1 LVVAHRGRIDWAS
14 DNRVAGPFEAKLYAV
29 ELQRGIAGSANEYFT
44 SAVFHTRVGDG
55 RNFAMVR
62 FLTIAIVPFLVA
74 CASPVIRADEPPKVP
89 RDETIDVPSLTL
101 TTKQFLDGDIAH
113 GAPVTLT
120 GDLRTPNWNDN
131 LPVVLLLHGSG
142 GPVDGSVYAWRNVLE
157 AMGIATFHLD
167 SFTGRGIDTLVA
179 DQSQLNPFAQVY
191 DTYRAIDV
199 LAVHPRID
207 SSRIAVM
214 GFSRGGLAALYTSM
228 TRFQKLYGPA
238 SAKIAAHLPFYPQC
252 NIQLVGELDIA
263 IAPIRLFHGAADNWN
278 LASICRDLIGRLSAT
293 GKDVL
298 MIEYPGA
305 HHSFEDPTAP
315 RNPAVGTVNAQNP
328 GNCRRREEDGQL
340 INIETGKPFSY
351 KDACMA
357 GRATRAYD
365 KAAAEA
371 AQSTVNEFL
380 AGLFRL
386 N

>member
-1 LVVAHRGRIDWAS
+1 
-14 DNRVAGPFEAKLYAV
+14 
-29 ELQRGIAGSANEYFT
+29 
-44 SAVFHTRVGDG
+44 
-55 RNFAMVR
+55 
-62 FLTIAIVPFLVA
+62 
-74 CASPVIRADEPPKVP
+74 
-89 RDETIDVPSLTL
+89 
-101 TTKQFLDGDIAH
+101 
-113 GAPVTLT
+113 
-120 GDLRTPNWNDN
+120 
-131 LPVVLLLHGSG
+131 
-142 GPVDGSVYAWRNVLE
+142 
-157 AMGIATFHLD
+157 MGIATFHLD

-179 DQSQLNPFAQVY
+179 DQSQLSPFAQVY
-191 DTYRAIDV
+191 DTYGAIDV
-199 LAVHPRID
+199 LPVHPRID

-214 GFSRGGLAALYTSM
+214 GFSRGGLAALYASM
-228 TRFQKLYGPA
+228 IRFQKLYGPA
-238 SAKIAAHLPFYPQC
+238 SANIAAHLPFYPQC

-263 IAPIRLFHGAADNWN
+263 IAPIRVFHGAADNRN
-278 LASICRDLIGRLSAT
+278 LASICSDLIGRLSAT

-305 HHSFEDPTAP
+305 HHSFKVPTAP
-315 RNPAVGTVNAQNP
+315 RNPAVGTMNAQNP

-371 AQSTVNEFL
+371 AQSTVKEFL